1 MNKRI
6 IFTLLKKELTDI
18 FRDTKT
24 IIIMVIVPL
33 LLYPLVFLGSMLL
46 TSSLM
51 RESTVKT
58 YNVAIVSTTS
68 DTTQNIRGLLDKAL
82 IKHEYHFHVEE
93 INSSGNYERFIRDGK
108 YDVVIVPEI
117 NENEYPDITIYSL
130 TSSNKSSTA
139 RSMVDVVFSDYSDE
153 IIG

>member
-33 LLYPLVFLGSMLL
+33 ILYPLVFLGSLLL

-51 RESTVKT
+51 KESTVKT
-58 YNVAIVSTTS
+58 YNAAIVSTTAE
-68 DTTQNIRGLLDKAL
+68 TTQSIRSLLDGAL
-82 IKHEYHFHVEE
+82 AKHEYHFHVEE
-93 INSSGNYERFIRDGK
+93 IKSSENYERFIRDG
-108 YDVVIVPEI
+108 
-117 NENEYPDITIYSL
+117 
-130 TSSNKSSTA
+130 
-139 RSMVDVVFSDYSDE
+139 
-153 IIG
+153 

>member
-117 NENEYPDITIYSL
+117 NEN
-130 TSSNKSSTA
+130 
-139 RSMVDVVFSDYSDE
+139 
-153 IIG
+153 

>member
-33 LLYPLVFLGSMLL
+33 ILYPLVFLGSLLL

-51 RESTVKT
+51 KESTVKT
-58 YNVAIVSTTS
+58 YNVAIVSTTAE
-68 DTTQNIRGLLDKAL
+68 TTQNIRSLLDKAL
-82 IKHEYHFHVEE
+82 VKHEYHFHVEE
-93 INSSGNYERFIRDGK
+93 INSSENYERYIRDEK
-108 YDVVIVPEI
+108 YDVVIVPE
-117 NENEYPDITIYSL
+117 TIESEGRNHGNVDRIYHAFYDD
-130 TSSNKSSTA
+130 NKRA
-139 RSMVDVVFSDYSDE
+139 YGRVYRSHRYLCW
-153 IIG
+153 